1 MYSEE
6 YAFGFNLQPDPLGR
20 TLLAARR
27 AADAAPSSAM
37 ANNALARAL
46 FFRKEWQGFRTAAER
61 ALELNPLNGPTI
73 AGLGSMM
80 AYAGDWEHGCALVE
94 RAAAL
99 NPRHPGFYWFP
110 LFYNAYRKGDYRG
123 ALSVALKINMPGF
136 FYTHVV
142 LAAVYGQLG
151 ERDAAGTSP

>member
-1 MYSEE
+1 
-6 YAFGFNLQPDPLGR
+6 
-20 TLLAARR
+20 
-27 AADAAPSSAM
+27 
-37 ANNALARAL
+37 
-46 FFRKEWQGFRTAAER
+46 
-61 ALELNPLNGPTI
+61 
-73 AGLGSMM
+73 M
-80 AYAGDWEHGCALVE
+80 AYAGDWERGCGLVE

-142 LAAVYGQLG
+142 TRGGV
-151 ERDAAGTSP
+151 RTTRGT